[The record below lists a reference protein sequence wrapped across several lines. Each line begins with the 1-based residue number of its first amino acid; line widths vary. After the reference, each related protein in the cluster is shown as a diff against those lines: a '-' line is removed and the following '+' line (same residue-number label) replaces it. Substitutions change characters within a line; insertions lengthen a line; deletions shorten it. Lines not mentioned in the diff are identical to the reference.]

1 METRKI
7 YYENCMLREFNARVL
22 DCREENGRYRVLLDA
37 TAFYPEGGGQACD
50 IGALADARVLDVQ
63 ELEGEI
69 VHFCDRPLTVGAEVA
84 GVIDWQRRFDL
95 MQQHTGE
102 HIVSGIVNRKFG
114 YHNVG
119 FHMGSDVVTIDFDGE
134 LSLEELHKI
143 EEEANRVVWEDLP
156 VNCVVP
162 SEAELPHIPYRTKR
176 ALPWPVR
183 IVSVPGVDSC
193 ACCGVHVKTTGQVG
207 LIKLYSCVK
216 FHQGVRIEMSC
227 GQRAYNY
234 VNQILEQNRRISHL
248 LSAKMPE
255 TAQAVEALQK
265 SLQGEKFRS
274 VALQNRLF
282 DAIAEGYRHIAFPLH
297 FEEGLS
303 GGALRELAE
312 RIEKICGG
320 AIVCTGND
328 ESGYTVCVVGED
340 ARGVGT
346 RAAQALC
353 GRGGGKQYAWQGQLR
368 ATRAQIEAYFSQ

>member
-7 YYENCMLREFNARVL
+7 YYENCMLREFNAQVL

-50 IGALADARVLDVQ
+50 IGTLADARVLDVQ

-134 LSLEELHKI
+134 LSLEALREI

-234 VNQILEQNRRISHL
+234 VNQILGQNRRISHL

-265 SLQGEKFRS
+265 SLQEEKFRS

-282 DAIAEGYRHIAFPLH
+282 DAIAESYRHIAFPLH
-297 FEEGLS
+297 FEEALPGN
-303 GGALRELAE
+303 ALRELAE

-320 AIVCTGND
+320 AIVCAGND

-340 ARGVGT
+340 ARGIGT

-353 GRGGGKQYAWQGQLR
+353 GRGGGKQYAWQGQFR

>member
-1 METRKI
+1 METRKL
-7 YYENCMLREFNARVL
+7 YYEDSEIREFIARVTG
-22 DCREENGRYRVLLDA
+22 CREEKGRFLVTLDA

-50 IGALADARVLDVQ
+50 LGTLNNAQVLDVQ

-69 VHFCDRPLTVGAEVA
+69 VHFCDRPLALGAEVA
-84 GVIDWQRRFDL
+84 GMIDWQRRFDL

-119 FHMGSDVVTIDFDGE
+119 FHLGNDVVTIDFDGE
-134 LSLEELHKI
+134 LSWDTLQEI
-143 EEEANRVVWEDLP
+143 QQEANRAVWADLP
-156 VNCVVP
+156 VNCAVP
-162 SEAELPHIPYRTKR
+162 SEEELPYIPYRTKR

-183 IVSVPGVDSC
+183 IVGVPGVDSC
-193 ACCGVHVKTTGQVG
+193 ACCGVHLKSTGQVG
-207 LIKLYSCVK
+207 LIQFLSCVK
-216 FHQGVRIEMSC
+216 FHQGVRIELLC
-227 GQRAYNY
+227 GQRAYSY
-234 VNQILEQNRRISHL
+234 VNQIVEQNRKISRL

-255 TAQAVEALQK
+255 TAQAVENLQK
-265 SLQGEKFRS
+265 NLQDEKFRS

-297 FEEGLS
+297 FEEALPGN
-303 GGALRELAE
+303 ALRELAE

-320 AIVCTGND
+320 AIVCAGND

-353 GRGGGKQYAWQGQLR
+353 GRGGGKQYAWQGQFR
-368 ATRAQIEAYFSQ
+368 ATRAQIEAYFGQ

>member
-1 METRKI
+1 METRKL
-7 YYENCMLREFNARVL
+7 YYEDSEIREFIARVTG
-22 DCREENGRYRVLLDA
+22 CREEKGRFLVTLDA

-50 IGALADARVLDVQ
+50 LGNLGEAQVLDVQ

-69 VHFCDRPLTVGAEVA
+69 VHFCDRPLAVGAEVA
-84 GVIDWQRRFDL
+84 GMIDWQRRFDL

-119 FHMGSDVVTIDFDGE
+119 FHLGNDVVTIDFDGE
-134 LSLEELHKI
+134 LSWEALQEI
-143 EEEANRVVWEDLP
+143 QQEANRAVWADLP
-156 VNCVVP
+156 VNCAVP
-162 SEAELPHIPYRTKR
+162 SEEELPYIPYRTKR

-183 IVSVPGVDSC
+183 IVGVPGVDSC
-193 ACCGVHVKTTGQVG
+193 ACCGVHLKSTGQVG
-207 LIKLYSCVK
+207 LIQFLSCVK
-216 FHQGVRIEMSC
+216 FHQGVRIELLC
-227 GQRAYNY
+227 GQRAYSY
-234 VNQILEQNRRISHL
+234 VNQIVEQNRKISRL

-255 TAQAVEALQK
+255 TAQAVENLQK
-265 SLQGEKFRS
+265 NLQDEKFRS

-297 FEEGLS
+297 FEEALPGN
-303 GGALRELAE
+303 ALRELAE

-320 AIVCTGND
+320 AIVCAGND

-353 GRGGGKQYAWQGQLR
+353 GRGGGKQYAWQGQFR
-368 ATRAQIEAYFSQ
+368 ATRAQIEAYFGQ